1 MKKQIIELLKKR
13 GIEGVEEIEEFL
25 SDRPKKTY
33 DPLLLHNMEAGV
45 DFILSAVREKKQLCI
60 YGDYDADGITSVT
73 LLMQFL
79 GHLTD
84 RLEYY
89 IPSRFEEGYGLNN
102 DALDKIKAGGA
113 DAVISVDCGSVSY
126 SEVEHAKEI
135 GLEIMVTDHHSI
147 TDVMADCILINPKQ
161 PLCGYPFPELCGC
174 GIAFKLAQ
182 AVQRRLELPKEYL
195 NEVLDLVAIGT
206 IGDIVPLLDENRT
219 LVKYGLKKIRT
230 SKRPGLV
237 SLIRETKLIQ
247 QNIDSENVAY
257 VIVPHLNAAGRM
269 SHAAAGVELLL
280 SKDESEAAPKVA
292 KLIEYN
298 AMRRRIQDET
308 FEKCMELSELQC
320 MKDGSYMNFCIITSE
335 EVHEGIAGIVA
346 GKIKDRLKR
355 PVIIFT
361 PSGENGEFLK
371 GSGRSTERIN
381 LYTLLKTCEDLY
393 ERFGGHAG
401 ACGMLIKKENF
412 EAFSQRIQKE
422 TEQLLLRDPSLSEQ
436 GPDAELFLSPAEA
449 DAEFAGELEKLAPFG
464 NKNERPLICMEGVSL
479 SGVTYMGENNKHVRF
494 SAFLPPDRRPLSC
507 VLFGEAQ
514 EKKSILESGRRMSLT
529 GSLSLQQWQGIQR
542 VRFTVGD
549 IFENNDTI

>member
-1 MKKQIIELLKKR
+1 M
-13 GIEGVEEIEEFL
+13 EEIEEFL